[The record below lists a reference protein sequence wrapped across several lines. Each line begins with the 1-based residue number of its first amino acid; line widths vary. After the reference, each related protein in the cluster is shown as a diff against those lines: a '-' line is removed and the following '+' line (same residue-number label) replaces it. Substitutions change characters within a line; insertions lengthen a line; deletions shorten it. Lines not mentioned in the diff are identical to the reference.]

1 MSYTDYA
8 SMTPNA
14 QAGINSPSGS
24 TSNSGSLLGLGEL
37 GVGAAGLGLLLGE
50 GESPLPSEFG
60 QLTANVPTLENDSST
75 LFNQGQTF
83 TNQGAQALNMAQ
95 NGQLTPQQQAQ
106 LAVYQGG
113 LQNTA
118 AQEYATMG
126 RNSNQD
132 TSFVSTQ
139 ANIDTQVN
147 AMAQQEIQST
157 IALGLGETS
166 AGSNFSGQALG
177 YENAANSAL
186 IAAGNAQLQQDKDY
200 SSSLTGA
207 FTAVASIA
215 GSVAKAI

>member
-1 MSYTDYA
+1 MSFTDYA

-24 TSNSGSLLGLGEL
+24 TSNTGNLLGLGEL

-50 GESPLPSEFG
+50 GESPLPSEFSE
-60 QLTANVPTLENDSST
+60 LTATVPTLESQGST
-75 LFNQGQTF
+75 AFSEGQQFTTQGQK
-83 TNQGAQALNMAQ
+83 ALQMAQ

-106 LAVYQGG
+106 LQVYQGG

-147 AMAQQEIQST
+147 AMAQNEIQST

-166 AGSNFSGQALG
+166 AGSSFTGQALG
-177 YENAANSAL
+177 FENAANSAL

-200 SSSLTGA
+200 SSSLTNA

-215 GSVAKAI
+215 GKAALAA

>member
-1 MSYTDYA
+1 MSQVTTN
-8 SMTPNA
+8 SVGGSP
-14 QAGINSPSGS
+14 SPSGS
-24 TSNSGSLLGLGEL
+24 LSNSSALGLGEL
-37 GVGAAGLGLLLGE
+37 GIGGAGLGLLLAQ

-75 LFNQGQTF
+75 LFNEGQTF
-83 TNQGAQALNMAQ
+83 TNQGSQALNMAQ
-95 NGQLTPQQQAQ
+95 NGVLTPQQQAQ
-106 LAVYQGG
+106 LQVYQGG

-166 AGSNFSGQALG
+166 AGSNFTGQALG
-177 YENAANSAL
+177 YENAANTAL

-200 SSSLTGA
+200 SSSLTSA

-215 GSVAKAI
+215 GKAAVAA